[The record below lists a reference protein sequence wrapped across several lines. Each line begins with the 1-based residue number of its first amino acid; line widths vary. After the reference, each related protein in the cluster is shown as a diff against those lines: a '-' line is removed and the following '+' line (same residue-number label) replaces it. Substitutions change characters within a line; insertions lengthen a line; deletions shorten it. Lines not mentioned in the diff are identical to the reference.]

1 MRRQRY
7 KFLGRHIMVKG
18 KYVEKILNGRKRAT
32 VRKGLVKTKYPEI
45 IIHGGGRP
53 VAKARIKA
61 VIYKKVGELTDEDA
75 RLDGFNSREK
85 LIRELRR
92 VYGELSEE
100 DWVTII
106 EFEVVQRLD
115 NLPVEKP
122 YHGLAPGDLARIA
135 LRYLRDELSNED
147 IRVLEDPTR
156 TNSIRATA
164 YRLYGNI
171 DKRNRVRKT
180 LRKVLK
186 ILEEKGIMGSGEK

>member
-75 RLDGFNSREK
+75 RLDGFNSREE

-147 IRVLEDPTR
+147 IRVLEDLTR

>member
-18 KYVEKILNGRKRAT
+18 KYVEKILDGRKRAT

-61 VIYKKVGELTDEDA
+61 VTHKKVGELTDEDA
-75 RLDGFNSREK
+75 RLDGFNSRDE

-92 VYGELSEE
+92 VYGELGKE

-122 YHGLAPGDLARIA
+122 YHGLAPSDLARIA
-135 LRYLRDELSNED
+135 LRYLRDVLSNED
-147 IRVLEDPTR
+147 IRVLEDLTR

-164 YRLYGNI
+164 YRLYGSIN
-171 DKRNRVRKT
+171 KRNRVRKT

-186 ILEEKGIMGSGEK
+186 ILEEKGIIGSGEK

>member
-18 KYVEKILNGRKRAT
+18 KYVEKILDGRKRAT

-61 VIYKKVGELTDEDA
+61 VTHKRVGELTDEDA
-75 RLDGFNSREK
+75 RLDGFNSRDE

-135 LRYLRDELSNED
+135 LRYLRDVLSSED
-147 IRVLEDPTR
+147 IRVLEDLTR

-164 YRLYGNI
+164 YRLYGSIN
-171 DKRNRVRKT
+171 KRNRVRKT

-186 ILEEKGIMGSGEK
+186 MLEEKGIIGSGEK

>member
-18 KYVEKILNGRKRAT
+18 KYVEKILDGRKRAT

-61 VIYKKVGELTDEDA
+61 VTHKRVGELTDEDA
-75 RLDGFNSREK
+75 RLDGFNSRDE

-92 VYGELSEE
+92 VYGELGKE

-135 LRYLRDELSNED
+135 LRYLRDKLSNED
-147 IRVLEDPTR
+147 IRVLEDLTR

-164 YRLYGNI
+164 YRLYGSI

-180 LRKVLK
+180 LRKALK
-186 ILEEKGIMGSGEK
+186 ILEEKGIIGSGEK

>member
-1 MRRQRY
+1 MRKHRY

-18 KYVEKILNGRKRAT
+18 KYIEKILNGCKRAT
-32 VRKGLVKTKYPEI
+32 IRKGLVKTKYPEI

-61 VIYKKVGELTDEDA
+61 VTYKRVGELTDGDA
-75 RLDGFNSREK
+75 RLDGFSSRDE
-85 LIRELRR
+85 LIKELKR
-92 VYGELSEE
+92 VYGGISEE

-106 EFEVVQRLD
+106 EFEVIQRLD

-122 YHGLAPGDLARIA
+122 YHGLEPGDLARIA
-135 LRYLRDELSNED
+135 LRYLGDELSSED
-147 IRVLEDPTR
+147 IRVLEDLTR

-164 YRLYGNI
+164 YRLYGGI
-171 DKRNRVRKT
+171 DKRIRVRKT

-186 ILEEKGIMGSGEK
+186 ILEEKGIIGSGEK

>member
-7 KFLGRHIMVKG
+7 KFLGKHIMVKG
-18 KYVEKILNGRKRAT
+18 KYVEKILDGRKRAT

-61 VIYKKVGELTDEDA
+61 VTHKRVGELTDEDA
-75 RLDGFNSREK
+75 RLDGFNSRDE

-135 LRYLRDELSNED
+135 LRYLRDVLSSED
-147 IRVLEDPTR
+147 IRVLEDLTR

-164 YRLYGNI
+164 YRLYGSIN
-171 DKRNRVRKT
+171 KRNRVRKT

-186 ILEEKGIMGSGEK
+186 MLEEKGIIGSGEK